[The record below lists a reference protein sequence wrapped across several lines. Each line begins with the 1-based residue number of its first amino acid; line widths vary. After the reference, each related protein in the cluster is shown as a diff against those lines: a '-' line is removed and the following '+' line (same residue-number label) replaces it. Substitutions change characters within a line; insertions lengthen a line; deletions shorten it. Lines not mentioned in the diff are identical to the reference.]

1 MEFIYLHNH
10 THYSLLDAAATV
22 DDLVRAAVENGHKSV
37 ALTDH
42 GVMFGCMEF
51 YHKAKAKGIKPIIG
65 FEAYVATG
73 SRFEKIAGKKNSKKK
88 NYYHLLLLAKD
99 ETGYRNLIKLTT
111 YAHLEGFYYKP
122 RIDRELLEKYHEG
135 IIACSGCLN
144 GVVSAHIVNG
154 ELDKAREQ
162 AKYYKDL
169 FNDDFYIEIQNHH
182 LPEDESI
189 LRYAPEIAKE
199 LGVKLV
205 ATNDVHYIKREHAI
219 AHNVYL
225 NIKTV
230 SENPNEVVD
239 ITKLRYRS
247 AELYYKTTDEM
258 VALFADF
265 PEAIESTL
273 EIEAK
278 CNLSFAKKIYMPEFK
293 IPEDSQT
300 KTLDELLEQ
309 KTFEGLA
316 RRYSVVT
323 DEIRRRAEYELG
335 VICKMQFSGYFLIVA
350 DFIEAAKRLGIRVGP
365 GRGSVAGS
373 IVAFALGITNI
384 DPLKYGLLFERFLNP
399 ERVSMP
405 DIDID
410 FCDTKRDK
418 IIEYVKSKY
427 GENSVAQIITFG
439 KLSSRAVLKDVGR
452 ILGIHHQEINKI
464 TSKIPVV
471 MGKVTPLSEAL
482 ELPDLKEFK
491 ESRDPKKRQLIEY
504 SLLLEGLYR
513 HTSTHAAGVV
523 IAPGDVSDFVPLYLQ
538 SSNNENGMP
547 EISTQYSMN
556 ELESAG
562 LIKMDF
568 LGLRTLSIIDNTIE
582 MIEENYGEKIDID
595 NIPLDDPATF
605 ELFSQ
610 GKTLAIFQFESSGM
624 QDYLRQLKP
633 NNILELSDMN
643 ALYRPGPMANIPD
656 YIDRKH
662 RRKEVTYLHPLME
675 QTLKDT
681 YGIIVYQEQVMQLAR
696 DIAGFSLAE
705 ADILRRAMG
714 KKKQEIMEKM
724 APAFV
729 EGAQRNGIN
738 KELAIEIFN
747 LIERFANY
755 GFNKSHSLAYAFLA
769 YQTAWLKAHY
779 PAEFLAANMNA
790 EISNTEK
797 IPQLIEEARSFGI
810 DVIPPD
816 VNRSFSRFV
825 ATDDKTILF
834 GLAGIKNVG
843 TRVEEP
849 IVNARREKPFTSF
862 FNFVSR
868 VDTRVI
874 NRKVLEALISAGA
887 FDTIENR
894 RRAPLLAAIDTALEF
909 SRKLQDSNAQD
920 GSSLFGDA
928 KGSAEFIVEPQIP
941 NIPEW
946 SLKEKL
952 AREKEF
958 LNFYLS
964 GHPLERF
971 RLLADLLSTSKLN
984 DLETLSQSSVVRIC
998 GVISQISTKID
1009 RNNQKYAFLNIEDF
1023 YSKVE
1028 CTVWSDIYARYFELL
1043 EEGNIILI
1051 IGKPEMRENA
1061 LKIYANEIYQIEDAA
1076 NKFIQGFHIYLNIN
1090 EIDRT
1095 KIEQLS
1101 QLCNKPDSSKRF
1113 IFIIRDNGARKA
1125 YIAEDVKF
1133 EVSENNIKKLFS
1145 LFGESNVKVI
1155 KN

>member
-1 MEFIYLHNH
+1 MEFVHLHNH

-22 DDLVRAAVENGHKSV
+22 DDLIRAAVENGHKSV

-42 GVMFGCMEF
+42 GVMFGSMEF
-51 YHKAKAKGIKPIIG
+51 YHKAKAKGLKPVIG

-73 SRFEKIAGKKNSKKK
+73 SRFEKTAGKKNSKKK

-99 ETGYRNLIKLTT
+99 MEGYHNLIKLTT

-122 RIDRELLEKYHEG
+122 RIDRELLERYHKG

-154 ELDKAREQ
+154 ELNKAKEQ
-162 AKYYKDL
+162 AQFYKEL

-182 LPEDESI
+182 LPEDDGI
-189 LRYAPEIAKE
+189 LRHAPEIAKE
-199 LGVKLV
+199 FGIKLV
-205 ATNDVHYIKREHAI
+205 ATNDVHYIKKEHAI

-225 NIKTV
+225 NIKTA
-230 SENPNEVVD
+230 SENPNGIID
-239 ITKLRYRS
+239 IKKLRYRS
-247 AELYYKTTDEM
+247 PELYYKTTDEM
-258 VALFADF
+258 VSLFPNY
-265 PEAIESTL
+265 PEAIKNTV
-273 EIEAK
+273 EIASK

-293 IPEDSQT
+293 IPKDSPAQS
-300 KTLDELLEQ
+300 LDEYLRL
-309 KTFEGLA
+309 KTFEGLKH
-316 RRYSVVT
+316 RYNDIT
-323 DEIRRRAEYELG
+323 DEIQQRTEYELG
-335 VICKMQFSGYFLIVA
+335 VICKMQFSGYFLIVS
-350 DFIEAAKRLGIRVGP
+350 DFVQAAKNLGIRVGP

-384 DPLKYGLLFERFLNP
+384 DPIKYGLLFERFLNP
-399 ERVSMP
+399 DRISMP

-464 TSKIPVV
+464 TAKIPVV

-482 ELPDLKEFK
+482 ELPDLRDFK
-491 ESRDPKKRQLIEY
+491 ETTDIKKKRLIEY

-523 IAPGDVSDFVPLYLQ
+523 IAPGNVSDYVPLYLQ
-538 SSNNENGMP
+538 PSSSENASP
-547 EISTQYSMN
+547 EISTQYSMG
-556 ELESAG
+556 ELEDAG

-568 LGLRTLSIIDNTIE
+568 LGLRTLSILDNTIE
-582 MIEENYGEKIDID
+582 MIEENHKVKIDID
-595 NIPLDDPATF
+595 NIPLDDGRTF

-633 NNILELSDMN
+633 SNILELSDMN

-656 YIDRKH
+656 YIDRKY

-675 QTLKDT
+675 NTLKDT

-696 DIAGFSLAE
+696 DIAGFSLAD

-714 KKKQEIMEKM
+714 KKKQEVMEKM
-724 APAFV
+724 KPAFI
-729 EGAQRNGIN
+729 EGAKHNGIN
-738 KELAIEIFN
+738 KELATEIFD

-790 EISNTEK
+790 EISNSEK
-797 IPQLIEEARSFGI
+797 IPQLIEEAKSLGI
-810 DVIPPD
+810 TVVPPD
-816 VNRSFSRFV
+816 INRSFSRFV
-825 ATDDKTILF
+825 AIDSKTILF

-843 TRVEEP
+843 TRVEET
-849 IVNARREKPFTSF
+849 IVAARQDKPFTSF

-868 VDTRVI
+868 VDTRII
-874 NRKVLEALISAGA
+874 NRKVLEALVAAGA
-887 FDTIENR
+887 FDAIENA
-894 RRAPLLAAIDTALEF
+894 RRAPLMAAIDVALEF
-909 SRKLQDSNAQD
+909 SRKMQDSNGQNE
-920 GSSLFGDA
+920 SNLFGDRETN
-928 KGSAEFIVEPQIP
+928 SEFIVEPQIP
-941 NIPEW
+941 DVAEW
-946 SLKEKL
+946 TLKEKL
-952 AREKEF
+952 AKEKEF

-964 GHPLERF
+964 GHPLDRF
-971 RLLADLLSTSKLN
+971 RVLAELLSTSKLN
-984 DLETLSQSSVVRIC
+984 DFETPSLASVVRVC
-998 GVISQISTKID
+998 GVVLQISTKID
-1009 RNNQKYAFLNIEDF
+1009 RNNQKFAFVNIEDF
-1023 YSKVE
+1023 YSKAE
-1028 CTVWSDIYARYFELL
+1028 CVVWSDTYARYFKYL
-1043 EEGNIILI
+1043 EEGNIVMV
-1051 IGKPEMRENA
+1051 IGKPEVRENNV
-1061 LKIYANEIYQIEDAA
+1061 KIFVSEIYGIEEAG
-1076 NKFIQGFHIYLNIN
+1076 NKFIQGFHISLNVN
-1090 EIDRT
+1090 DSNRS
-1095 KIEQLS
+1095 KIEELS
-1101 QLCNKPDSSKRF
+1101 QLCSKPDSSKRF
-1113 IFIIRDNGARKA
+1113 VFIIKDNGSRKA
-1125 YIAEDVKF
+1125 YLAEDVKF
-1133 EVSENNIKKLFS
+1133 EISENNIRKLFE

-1155 KN
+1155 QN